1 MHHISVDS
9 VEGALELTTQCL
21 CILFYSPQAT
31 HVGFSPKNMVIVAG
45 MDELKSAFCAS
56 LSHCFI
62 IHVYLYNYS
71 LECWWLAVDIY
82 LAVSHFVNIHYQPP
96 PLWGTVF
103 DYLFFIFLPQ
113 SVTFNIWFVI
123 PLSFLQFPFLLTSW
137 ENLQLQY
144 IYVKNHLL
152 SQMILSFFSCWLYWY
167 FKKTL
172 KT

>member
-45 MDELKSAFCAS
+45 IDELKSAFCAS

-62 IHVYLYNYS
+62 IHVYLYSYS

-82 LAVSHFVNIHYQPP
+82 LAVSHLVNIHYQPP

-113 SVTFNIWFVI
+113 SVTFNI
-123 PLSFLQFPFLLTSW
+123 
-137 ENLQLQY
+137 
-144 IYVKNHLL
+144 
-152 SQMILSFFSCWLYWY
+152 
-167 FKKTL
+167 
-172 KT
+172 

>member
-31 HVGFSPKNMVIVAG
+31 HVGFAPKNMVIVAG
-45 MDELKSAFCAS
+45 
-56 LSHCFI
+56 I
-62 IHVYLYNYS
+62 
-71 LECWWLAVDIY
+71 VDIY
-82 LAVSHFVNIHYQPP
+82 LAVSHLVNIHYQPP